1 MMAGFDMSKVSKSHF
16 LVHLAYKHRALKRF
30 DMKKESCKHH
40 RSTSGT
46 GIVTFIW
53 DALTLIRKVL
63 RSQSTC
69 MGKEP
74 PGRKRRQVC
83 NFPQWASVNCLTNS
97 VCIILIIIENS
108 INANRFW
115 IIKMTTVQ
123 PDTARY
129 LYFPVLPLCPPLTPI
144 PKWEK
149 VLPPKVCI
157 PSRSINS
164 NNGPNLLVW
173 TEL

>member
-1 MMAGFDMSKVSKSHF
+1 MFSLSSAI
-16 LVHLAYKHRALKRF
+16 LEKHRALQSF
-30 DMKKESCKHH
+30 SLKKESCKDH
-40 RSTSGT
+40 SCTSGA

-53 DALTLIRKVL
+53 DALTLICKVL
-63 RSQSTC
+63 RSQSRC
-69 MGKEP
+69 MVKEP

-83 NFPQWASVNCLTNS
+83 NFSQWASVNCLTNS

-115 IIKMTTVQ
+115 IIEMTTVQ

-129 LYFPVLPLCPPLTPI
+129 LYFPVLPLCPPLPPT

-149 VLPPKVCI
+149 VLLSKVCI
-157 PSRSINS
+157 PSRWRSINS
-164 NNGPNLLVW
+164 NNGPNPLVW